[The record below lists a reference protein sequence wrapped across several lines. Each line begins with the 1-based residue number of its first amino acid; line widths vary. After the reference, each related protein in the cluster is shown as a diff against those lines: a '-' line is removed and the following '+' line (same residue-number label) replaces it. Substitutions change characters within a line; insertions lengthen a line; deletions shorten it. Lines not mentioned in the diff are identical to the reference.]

1 MLARLSFLA
10 CAVLAAPAFAQP
22 AAKSKDAA
30 AASAPDDLA
39 DFQKELDALFT
50 AGGLTADQAAARA
63 ANASPTVRRK
73 IAEVEAAIAQGEQA
87 ELQRVPQ
94 LTAKLAASKLS
105 PVAPFSEALG
115 TLGTF
120 QISFI
125 NHLYD
130 AQANLT
136 VPLSDYVLRYPKLVD
151 AAHLAEAVAKVSR
164 RDAEVSAGEDARLAY
179 YEWLR
184 AQLQVLIARR
194 QLVNVQA
201 TLGQFRALAEVQRL
215 SKADLMRVESQEAEA
230 EQTVDQLTN
239 LSTLREEQ
247 LRLMIGAGDDEK
259 LTLGEDVRG
268 QVSAPGQTKLDELV
282 THAVEH
288 RLDLKTLKLGIEAK
302 DKQTEAETANQ
313 YPKLSA
319 FGTIEDANPN
329 PRIFPQSDTFTF
341 TWVLGAQISWALGD
355 TLNSMT
361 NKKRLHAEA
370 NELRADQENLLR
382 GTRIELLTAQQAVA
396 LAVHSLSTTQKGLE
410 AADESYRV
418 RRELLAAD
426 RATAVELVD
435 AQTDLTRAR
444 IAALNARVDLR
455 VALTQLNHALGD
467 DAAASK

>member
-1 MLARLSFLA
+1 M
-10 CAVLAAPAFAQP
+10 
-22 AAKSKDAA
+22 
-30 AASAPDDLA
+30 
-39 DFQKELDALFT
+39 FT

-63 ANASPTVRRK
+63 GTASPTVRRK
-73 IAEVEAAIAQGEQA
+73 IAEVDAAIAEGEQA

-94 LTAKLAASKLS
+94 LSAKLAASKLS

-120 QISFI
+120 QIAFI

-130 AQANLT
+130 SQATLS

-151 AAHLAEAVAKVSR
+151 AAHVAEAVAKVSR

-184 AQLQVLIARR
+184 ARLEVLIAKR

-215 SKADLMRVESQEAEA
+215 SKADLLRVESQEAEA

-239 LSTLREEQ
+239 VSTLREEQ
-247 LRLMIGAGDDEK
+247 LRLLIGASEDEQ
-259 LTLGEDVRG
+259 LSLGEDVR
-268 QVSAPGQTKLDELV
+268 AELETPGQARLDDLV

-302 DKQTEAETANQ
+302 DLQTDAETANQ

-370 NELRADQENLLR
+370 NELRADRENLLR
-382 GTRIELLTAQQAVA
+382 GTRIELLTAEQAVA
-396 LAVHSLSTTQKGLE
+396 LAVHALATTKKGLE
-410 AADESYRV
+410 AAEESYRV

-435 AQTDLTRAR
+435 STTDLTRAR

-455 VALTQLNHALGD
+455 VALAQLNHALGD
-467 DAAASK
+467 DTGPTK